1 MTWSRQRTAVICAV
15 LFGVLLAGCDPAAT
29 EEPLPVD
36 PQVVTVAPTAD
47 APTAA
52 TVAPGLPQ
60 LDAGTAIPVPATP
73 TATPSPT
80 ATPLIKGV
88 YAVTPGDTLI
98 GIALQFD
105 VTVDDLI
112 RVNELTNPNLLA
124 VGQQLRIPGEEQE
137 PATDL
142 GPALEGTGTLF
153 VCPETSRVYTLNL
166 PFEAIQLQARGDS
179 LFLVAG
185 GRFYGLLLEDLGR
198 SPMVTP
204 ADLMPPDDRVDGIGI
219 QELVYLTRD
228 PVTDDFYLLDKSN
241 DLYRYDAAGQWHVE
255 VAARQ
260 IPGIFP
266 DPQYLALAVYDGVVY
281 ILDADLGRIWRVTRD
296 DEWPEAHFLGSEVG
310 VGIDLAM
317 PADAAG
323 TEFFMLARDGSLA
336 TLELHDGLA
345 GVGRPDVAPLA
356 WPAQVAMRGTQ
367 LMLVDGQTRRVTVH
381 DLPSLETV
389 RTFQFRYPG
398 MPRLRNAALV
408 GSALFAVGG
417 PYLYAAPFAGLTET
431 CPQVTFDDRVLY
443 QGVDVATLF
452 PQVDLPF
459 AVADLPPRPRSYPG
473 ARRLYRHGVHEGL
486 DMYALDVPGLT
497 VGTPV
502 GVIADGTVAR
512 ANHDYVEM
520 TPAEYDAAEEQTR
533 LEHRTN
539 EELAD
544 IFLGRQVR
552 VEHSAAVTSVYA
564 HLSDIAPAIVP
575 GRTVFMHATLGE
587 VGVSGT
593 SSGAYDTNDGVHL
606 HFEIWVDGHYLG
618 EGLSIDETMRIY
630 AALFGDRPA
639 E

>member
-1 MTWSRQRTAVICAV
+1 MTWSRQRFVVICAV
-15 LFGVLLAGCDPAAT
+15 LFGVLFAGCAPAAT

-36 PQVVTVAPTAD
+36 PQVVTVAPTAGL
-47 APTAA
+47 PTAA

-60 LDAGTAIPVPATP
+60 LDAGTAIPTP
-73 TATPSPT
+73 TVTPSPT

-88 YAVTPGDTLI
+88 YEVTPGDTLI
-98 GIALQFD
+98 DIAIRYD
-105 VTVDDLI
+105 VTVEELI
-112 RVNELTNPNLLA
+112 RVNGLTNPNLLA
-124 VGQQLRIPGEEQE
+124 VGQELRIPGVVEE
-137 PATDL
+137 PPPDL
-142 GPALEGTGTLF
+142 GPALAGTGTLF

-185 GRFYGLLLEDLGR
+185 GRLYGLLLEDLGR

-204 ADLMPPDDRVDGIGI
+204 TDLMPPDNRVDGIGI

-228 PVTDDFYLLDKSN
+228 PATDDFYLLDKSN

-255 VAARQ
+255 VAAQQ

-296 DEWPEAHFLGSEVG
+296 DEWPAAHFLGSEVG
-310 VGIDLAM
+310 VGMDLAM
-317 PADAAG
+317 PADATG
-323 TEFFMLARDGSLA
+323 EEFFMLARDGSMM
-336 TLELHDGLA
+336 TLELYDGVA
-345 GVGRPDVAPLA
+345 GVGRPDVTPLA
-356 WPAQVAMRGTQ
+356 WPAQVAVRGTQ
-367 LMLVDGQTRRVTVH
+367 LMLVDGQRRRVTVH
-381 DLPSLETV
+381 DLPSLATV

-408 GSALFAVGG
+408 GSTIFAVGG

-431 CPQVTFDDRVLY
+431 CPQVAFDDRVLF

-459 AVADLPPRPRSYPG
+459 AVAELPPRPRSYPG
-473 ARRLYRHGVHEGL
+473 ARRLYRHGIHEGL

-502 GVIADGTVAR
+502 GVIADGTVVR

-533 LEHRTN
+533 LEHQTN
-539 EELAD
+539 DELAD
-544 IFLGRQVR
+544 AFLGRQVR
-552 VEHSAAVTSVYA
+552 VEHSATVTSVYA

-575 GRTVFMHATLGE
+575 GRTVFMRATLGE

-593 SSGAYDTNDGVHL
+593 SAGAYDTNDGVHL
-606 HFEIWVDGHYLG
+606 HFEIWVDGRYLG

-630 AALFGDRPA
+630 AALFAGRRG